1 MLHLTAR
8 NFESETTHTHLPVV
22 IMFYA
27 NWCGKCAMM
36 EDVVDLVAA
45 NCGGVLKVC
54 QIEIEDSADLAEQFQ
69 VEIVPTFVIFKN
81 GEPVSAASGVLNRQV
96 VLDMVMDEAGLEI
109 QG

>member
-36 EDVVDLVAA
+36 KPVFED
-45 NCGGVLKVC
+45 
-54 QIEIEDSADLAEQFQ
+54 IEKKYLGKIKFFEVEIDESPDLAARYDAG
-69 VEIVPTFVIFKN
+69 IVHTFLLLKNKTPIATLQGLIPQPT
-81 GEPVSAASGVLNRQV
+81 
-96 VLDMVMDEAGLEI
+96 LDQRI
-109 QG
+109 QKLLLAPH

>member
-36 EDVVDLVAA
+36 KPVFED
-45 NCGGVLKVC
+45 
-54 QIEIEDSADLAEQFQ
+54 IEKKYLGKIKFFE
-69 VEIVPTFVIFKN
+69 VEIDESPDLPHATT
-81 GEPVSAASGVLNRQV
+81 PASSLPSCSKKTKRQ
-96 VLDMVMDEAGLEI
+96 
-109 QG
+109 

>member
-36 EDVVDLVAA
+36 KPVFED
-45 NCGGVLKVC
+45 
-54 QIEIEDSADLAEQFQ
+54 IEKKYLGIIKFFE
-69 VEIVPTFVIFKN
+69 VEIDARYDAGIVPTFLLLKN
-81 GEPVSAASGVLNRQV
+81 KTPIATLQGLIPQPT
-96 VLDMVMDEAGLEI
+96 LDQRI
-109 QG
+109 QKLLLAPH

>member
-36 EDVVDLVAA
+36 KPVFED
-45 NCGGVLKVC
+45 
-54 QIEIEDSADLAEQFQ
+54 IEKKYLGKIKFFEVEIDEAPDLAARYDAG
-69 VEIVPTFVIFKN
+69 IVPTFLLLKN
-81 GEPVSAASGVLNRQV
+81 KTPIATLQGLIPQPT
-96 VLDMVMDEAGLEI
+96 LDQRI
-109 QG
+109 QKLLLAPH